1 MLGCDVRK
9 VKNASKHLVRRSAAQ
24 RSGAQVSRNV
34 FQIRRPTQERG
45 RQKFEAIL
53 DAAEQLLEE
62 REPTEISIYDL
73 AEALDTSPPSVY
85 HFFPEISL
93 VFVALAERY
102 LAWFQD
108 VPTDPNEPIKSWQD
122 LINAQAKRMRMV
134 FETRKPVRKVL
145 LGAGYS
151 SEVRRRDFDNNAI
164 LAEKLLEELQLLF
177 EIPPAPHL
185 LDRMVEMIVINDA
198 LWMLSIHREGAITD
212 QAEEQASRA
221 RIAYFRTFLPEY
233 LPRRS

>member
-1 MLGCDVRK
+1 M
-9 VKNASKHLVRRSAAQ
+9 
-24 RSGAQVSRNV
+24 SRNV

-73 AEALDTSPPSVY
+73 AEALETSPPSVY

-108 VPTDPNEPIKSWQD
+108 VPTD
-122 LINAQAKRMRMV
+122 LINAQAKRMRGV

-145 LGAGYS
+145 LGSGYS
-151 SEVRRRDFDNNAI
+151 SEVRRRDFNNNAV

-177 EIPPAPHL
+177 QLPPIPHL
-185 LDRMVEMIVINDA
+185 LDRIVEMIVINDA

-221 RIAYFRTFLPEY
+221 RIAYLRTFLPEY
-233 LPRRS
+233 LPQRS